1 VSIIQASLR
10 SASDLSVRPDAG
22 AGVVARSARIQYLR
36 GFAAFGVV
44 LAHSSFTFERFGVY
58 GVALFFAIS
67 GYLMSGLVRSDD
79 PWRFLSHRVLRIYP
93 TYVLMVGLALAMSR
107 ITSVPASFDL
117 LGFSLLPAGLRTFTL
132 GGVEWTLVFEISYY
146 TLLFLLALAG
156 LQRHIEAMALVW
168 AALVLGWL
176 ALAPG
181 VSQQSQLP
189 IHLLLLASA
198 NFAFAGGLLV
208 PSLIARGLLPRAS
221 ALLAI
226 PLILAYDWFG
236 LGANRILAGFAAVCL
251 VGWAVQAKAQRP
263 TILTRPLLALGDWSY
278 ALYLCHATII
288 LTVTSLWP
296 ESLRGVPPE
305 PFAVGTALLAT
316 LILGPLDVAL
326 YRVLRRA
333 SDAARPLTRRL
344 SLVPFVVLFVVVAA
358 YGAVTSIRD
367 GLQNKRINE
376 TLAQIGGTALAH
388 AEAARAKL
396 GELPAALPQP
406 VQGAL
411 EAMDRLSDGRI
422 VLRGWVL
429 TEDSPD
435 DISFRAFCAGR
446 PVTLERIRRRLRQ
459 DLVESLGRPD
469 LAKSRIGFSL
479 VAPPPSCRPGTP
491 IFTIAFDRDG
501 RAAVLPGTLRF

>member
-1 VSIIQASLR
+1 VSTTQASLR
-10 SASDLSVRPDAG
+10 SASDLSVRPAAG
-22 AGVVARSARIQYLR
+22 AGVVSRNARIQYLR

-44 LAHSSFTFERFGVY
+44 LAHSSFAFERFGVY

-79 PWRFLSHRVLRIYP
+79 PWRFLSHRILRIYP
-93 TYVLMVGLALAMSR
+93 TYFLMVGLVLAMSR
-107 ITSVPASFDL
+107 ITGVPASFDL
-117 LGFSLLPAGLRTFTL
+117 LGFTLLPAGLRTFTL
-132 GGVEWTLVFEISYY
+132 GGLEWTLVFEITYY

-156 LQRHIEAMALVW
+156 LQRHIEVMALVW
-168 AALVLGWL
+168 AAVILGWL

-181 VSQQSQLP
+181 ESQQSQLP

-208 PSLIARGLLPRAS
+208 PSLIARGLLPRAG
-221 ALLAI
+221 ALLGI
-226 PLILAYDWFG
+226 PLILAYDWVG

-278 ALYLCHATII
+278 ALYLCHAPII
-288 LTVTSLWP
+288 VTVAFLWP
-296 ESLRGVPPE
+296 DSLSGVPSE
-305 PFAVGTALLAT
+305 PFAVGAALLAT

-326 YRVLRRA
+326 YRVLRRS
-333 SDAARPLTRRL
+333 SDAARPLTRRV
-344 SLVPFVVLFVVVAA
+344 SLLPFVLLFVAVAA
-358 YGAVTSIRD
+358 YGVVTSIRD
-367 GLQNKRINE
+367 GLQNQRIDE
-376 TLAQIGGTALAH
+376 TLAQIGGTALVH
-388 AEAARAKL
+388 ADAVREKL
-396 GELPAALPQP
+396 IELPTALPQP

-411 EAMDRLSDGRI
+411 EAMDRLPDGRI

-435 DISFRAFCAGR
+435 TISFRAFCAGR
-446 PVTLERIRRRLRQ
+446 PIALERIRRRLRP

-469 LAKSRIGFSL
+469 LAKIRIGFSL
-479 VAPPPSCRPGTP
+479 VAPPPSCPSGTQ
-491 IFTIAFDRDG
+491 IFAIAFDRDG